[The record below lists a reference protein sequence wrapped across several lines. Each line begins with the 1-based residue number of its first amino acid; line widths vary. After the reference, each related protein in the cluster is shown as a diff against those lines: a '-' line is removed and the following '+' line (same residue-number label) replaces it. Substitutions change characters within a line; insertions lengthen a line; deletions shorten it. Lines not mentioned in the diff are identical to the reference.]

1 MHHLL
6 RSVVRLSN
14 KIRRCKGSW
23 KVVGDGLLG
32 YRCLPSL
39 SCWIPAPSEKLLN
52 GNHGVPVKFQI
63 TKRAKN
69 WMLASAVSIGILGC
83 HQSSPWN
90 GNWKL
95 IPSNSSVPGPNF
107 TITLTPTGEY
117 QTDNGTIAIGG
128 IRGHDTYSH
137 RAIVPIWL
145 VWAGGAT

>member
-1 MHHLL
+1 
-6 RSVVRLSN
+6 
-14 KIRRCKGSW
+14 
-23 KVVGDGLLG
+23 
-32 YRCLPSL
+32 
-39 SCWIPAPSEKLLN
+39 
-52 GNHGVPVKFQI
+52 VKFQI

-117 QTDNGTIAIGG
+117 QTDNGTYSY
-128 IRGHDTYSH
+128 RGNSGDMILIPH